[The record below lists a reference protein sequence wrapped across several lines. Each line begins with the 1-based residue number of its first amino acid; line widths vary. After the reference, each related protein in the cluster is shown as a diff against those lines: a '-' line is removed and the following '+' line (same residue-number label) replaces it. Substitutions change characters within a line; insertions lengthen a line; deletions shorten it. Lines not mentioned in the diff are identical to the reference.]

1 MARPLKIV
9 ICLLLCGQIIGRA
22 AVAQS
27 IALDDAYEEYLSS
40 IRVPVEEA
48 LKTLSLARCYFESRL
63 DESNVYVAVILRDDN
78 GRWEQVLIR
87 VLQWDDDVISGELA
101 STMTLIE
108 GFPLGSLFVVDS
120 DRVVDW
126 LHVRGDGRVDGNY
139 IPIFLQR
146 INDN

>member
-48 LKTLSLARCYFESRL
+48 LTTLSLARCYFESRL

-87 VLQWDDDVISGELA
+87 VLQWRSEEHTSELQ
-101 STMTLIE
+101 S
-108 GFPLGSLFVVDS
+108 
-120 DRVVDW
+120 
-126 LHVRGDGRVDGNY
+126 RGHLVCR
-139 IPIFLQR
+139 LLLEK
-146 INDN
+146 